1 MRGRSTYQ
9 SDMEKLRVYMNP
21 RVYRMRDLELNITRA
36 TNATRQQSE
45 LKNYL
50 NIVPNFFKTIPYASA
65 KLFYNIVTAGFKQTA
80 GESQVKNLAGS
91 YQERGKLSVVLF
103 LILFWNCR
111 LEQVLR

>member
-36 TNATRQQSE
+36 TNSTPQQAD

-80 GESQVKNLAGS
+80 GES
-91 YQERGKLSVVLF
+91 
-103 LILFWNCR
+103 
-111 LEQVLR
+111 